1 MPKKF
6 ITEQDIEKL
15 AQQGVKSL
23 EITPDVVLTDLAFE
37 KARRLGIEMVNQMDT
52 PPAAPVRPY
61 ISRDPRMVASPRPVE
76 RPVEMV
82 KSVVAA
88 AVIPAPAPA
97 LNPILPAPATN
108 QPLPAANPVPAAEPV
123 PGLLAARI
131 RHDVNTR
138 LEGKIDPALLERI
151 LRRVLENV
159 GVK

>member
-23 EITPDVVLTDLAFE
+23 EVTPDVVLTDLAFE

-61 ISRDPRMVASPRPVE
+61 ISGDPRMVVSPRPME
-76 RPVEMV
+76 KPVEIV
-82 KSVVAA
+82 KNVVA

-97 LNPILPAPATN
+97 LNPILPA
-108 QPLPAANPVPAAEPV
+108 LPAANPAPVAEPV
-123 PGLLAARI
+123 PGLLVARI